1 MNEGMTNSN
10 GTAGMLETVLTR
22 FWFKM
27 FGTMG
32 FTLVFFVAYVYLLRH
47 PASAVSIVPATA
59 VDGWVGFHPWALPV
73 YLSLWA
79 YVSLPP
85 VLMLSHREII
95 AYGFK
100 VALPCVA
107 GLLVFYF
114 WPNAIAP
121 PDIDWQQ
128 YPGVAFLKN
137 VDTAGNAFPSL
148 HVATA
153 VFSGLW
159 LHWRLQALRWPRALQ
174 WLNLLWC
181 VAIAYSTMAVKQHV
195 ALDVAAGTL
204 LGASSA
210 WLSGLQAHAMQL
222 HHDHHQP
229 GNRPRA

>member
-1 MNEGMTNSN
+1 MNEGVISSHLDQT
-10 GTAGMLETVLTR
+10 GLRATILAR

-32 FTLVFFVAYVYLLRH
+32 FTLVFFIAYIYLLRH
-47 PASAVSIVPATA
+47 PASQVAIIPATPL
-59 VDGWVGFHPWALPV
+59 DTLIGFQPWALPI

-79 YVSLPP
+79 YVSLPA
-85 VLMLSHREII
+85 VLMLSRREIVS
-95 AYGFK
+95 YGVK
-100 VALPCVA
+100 VALPCLS
-107 GLLVFYF
+107 GLAVFYF

-121 PDIDWQQ
+121 ADIDWTQH
-128 YPGVAFLKN
+128 PGVAFLKN

-159 LHWRLQALRWPRALQ
+159 LHWRLRLLRLGRAVE
-174 WLNLLWC
+174 WGNIAWC

-204 LGASSA
+204 LGLGSA
-210 WLSGLQAHAMQL
+210 WLSSLKAHARGSSL
-222 HHDHHQP
+222 
-229 GNRPRA
+229 

>member
-1 MNEGMTNSN
+1 MNKEVISKPPGQT
-10 GTAGMLETVLTR
+10 GAAATILAH

-32 FTLVFFVAYVYLLRH
+32 FTMVFFVAYLYLLRH
-47 PASAVSIVPATA
+47 PAGAVSIIPATP
-59 VDGWVGFHPWALPV
+59 VDQLIGFQPWALPI
-73 YLSLWA
+73 YLSLWV
-79 YVSLPP
+79 YVSLPA
-85 VLMLSHREII
+85 VLMLSRSEIVS
-95 AYGFK
+95 YGFK
-100 VALPCVA
+100 VALPCLC
-107 GLLVFYF
+107 GLAIFYF

-121 PDIDWQQ
+121 ADIDWRQ

-159 LHWRLQALRWPRALQ
+159 LHWRIRLLRLGRAVE
-174 WLNLLWC
+174 WCNIVWC

-204 LGASSA
+204 LGLGTA
-210 WLSGLQAHAMQL
+210 WLSRLKSHARGGGL
-222 HHDHHQP
+222 
-229 GNRPRA
+229 

>member
-1 MNEGMTNSN
+1 MNKGILYRQGEDGFL
-10 GTAGMLETVLTR
+10 ATVFTR

-32 FTLVFFVAYVYLLRH
+32 FTLLFFVAYVYLLH
-47 PASAVSIVPATA
+47 HPAGAVHIVPASALDRWLP
-59 VDGWVGFHPWALPV
+59 FQPWALPV
-73 YLSLWA
+73 YLSLWV

-95 AYGFK
+95 RYGYK
-100 VALPCVA
+100 VALPCLS

-153 VFSGLW
+153 VFSGVW
-159 LHWRLQALRWPRALQ
+159 LHWRLKVLHWGRVLQ
-174 WLNLLWC
+174 GLNLLWC
-181 VAIAYSTMAVKQHV
+181 VAIAYSTLAVKQHV
-195 ALDVAAGTL
+195 ALDVLAGTL
-204 LGASSA
+204 LGLGSA
-210 WLSGLQAHAMQL
+210 WLVRLRAHAMQL
-222 HHDHHQP
+222 DRGAP
-229 GNRPRA
+229 SGR

>member
-1 MNEGMTNSN
+1 MTNHSSK
-10 GTAGMLETVLTR
+10 AGILETVFTR

-32 FTLVFFVAYVYLLRH
+32 FTLVFFIAYVYLLHH
-47 PASAVSIVPATA
+47 PAAPVIIVPTTRL
-59 VDGWVGFHPWALPV
+59 DGLVTFQPWALPI

-85 VLMLSHREII
+85 VLMHSHREIV

-100 VALPCVA
+100 VALPCLT
-107 GLLVFYF
+107 GLAIFYF

-121 PDIDWQQ
+121 AAIDWQQ

-153 VFSGLW
+153 VFSCLW
-159 LHWRLQALRWPRALQ
+159 LHWRLQGLQ
-174 WLNLLWC
+174 WGRTVQWVNIIWC
-181 VAIAYSTMAVKQHV
+181 LAIAYSTMAVKQHV
-195 ALDVAAGTL
+195 ALDVLAGTL
-204 LGASSA
+204 LGVLSA
-210 WLSGLQAHAMQL
+210 LLCGLKNHAQMPKPQA
-222 HHDHHQP
+222 D
-229 GNRPRA
+229 R

>member
-1 MNEGMTNSN
+1 MNEGVSSLRP
-10 GTAGMLETVLTR
+10 GQSGIVATALTR

-32 FTLVFFVAYVYLLRH
+32 FTLVFFVAYLYLLKH
-47 PASAVSIVPATA
+47 PAAEVRIIPATA
-59 VDGWVGFHPWALPV
+59 LDQVIGFQPWALPI

-79 YVSLPP
+79 YVSLPT
-85 VLMLSHREII
+85 VLMLSRAEIV
-95 AYGFK
+95 AYGGK
-100 VALPCVA
+100 VAVPCLA
-107 GLLVFYF
+107 GLAIFYF

-121 PDIDWQQ
+121 ADIDWQQ

-159 LHWRLQALRWPRALQ
+159 LHWRLRLLQ
-174 WLNLLWC
+174 LGRGIEWLNIVWC

-195 ALDVAAGTL
+195 ALDVVAGTL
-204 LGASSA
+204 LGLGSA
-210 WLSGLQAHAMQL
+210 WLTGLRAHARGGSLQ
-222 HHDHHQP
+222 
-229 GNRPRA
+229 

>member
-1 MNEGMTNSN
+1 MNEGVTSHRL
-10 GTAGMLETVLTR
+10 GQTGIVATALTR

-32 FTLVFFVAYVYLLRH
+32 FTMVFFVAYVYLLRH
-47 PASAVSIVPATA
+47 PAAEVSIIPATT
-59 VDGWVGFHPWALPV
+59 VDQMIGFQPWALPI
-73 YLSLWA
+73 YLSLWV
-79 YVSLPP
+79 YVSLPT
-85 VLMLSHREII
+85 VLMLSRGEII

-100 VALPCVA
+100 VALPCLS
-107 GLLVFYF
+107 GLAIFYF

-121 PDIDWQQ
+121 ADIDWRQ

-159 LHWRLQALRWPRALQ
+159 LHWRLRLLRLGRGVEWFNIA
-174 WLNLLWC
+174 WC

-195 ALDVAAGTL
+195 ALDVIAGTL
-204 LGASSA
+204 LGLGSA
-210 WLSGLQAHAMQL
+210 WLSGLKTHAL
-222 HHDHHQP
+222 GYRLP
-229 GNRPRA
+229 PP